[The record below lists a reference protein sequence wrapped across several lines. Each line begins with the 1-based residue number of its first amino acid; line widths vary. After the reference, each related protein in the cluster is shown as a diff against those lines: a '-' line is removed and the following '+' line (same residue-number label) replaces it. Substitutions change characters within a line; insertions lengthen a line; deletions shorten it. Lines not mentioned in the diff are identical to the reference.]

1 MDVSKH
7 SVILQEYSRVMTST
21 NAGSE
26 NTLKQ
31 QDILLNNFYKIFCI
45 YFVFVY
51 LP

>member
-26 NTLKQ
+26 DALK

-45 YFVFVY
+45 YFVY